1 MARSRSLES
10 LARTFVVTSVVAIS
24 IALCGCKSIDQ
35 FTTEPG
41 EYYCGYIVQ
50 GPFVRSGF
58 GPGVQLKMT
67 FDADAISTSP
77 GKLSTDDK
85 LFVEAPLEAIPQIA
99 HDPIS
104 TLQFGEGRQR
114 NLIFSV
120 EPTSPLGGPPAIVFL
135 SLLEGGG
142 AEVRLVRAASLR
154 ATAEVAEQTPLF
166 GVFPLNRSREGCK
179 F

>member
-1 MARSRSLES
+1 MARSRSLETVS
-10 LARTFVVTSVVAIS
+10 RTFVAMSVVASAMAI
-24 IALCGCKSIDQ
+24 CGCKSIDQ

-41 EYYCGYIVQ
+41 EFYCGNIVQ

-58 GPGVQLKMT
+58 GPGVQLKLT

-85 LFVEAPLEAIPQIA
+85 LFVDAPLEAIPQIA

-120 EPTSPLGGPPAIVFL
+120 EPTSAHGGPPALVFM

-154 ATAEVAEQTPLF
+154 ATAEVVEQAPLF